1 MFPVTE
7 GTNCTVPVVLTMAA
21 CFGERE
27 MERVGAATVSVSGVV
42 KARFPEVP
50 ATLNTVVPIAA
61 ELSAIRVST
70 LLVIVPGGLKEAVTP
85 GGKPAADRL
94 TVPLKPFWPAT
105 VIVLVTL
112 PP

>member
-1 MFPVTE
+1 
-7 GTNCTVPVVLTMAA
+7 MAA
-21 CFGERE
+21 RFGESE

-42 KARFPEVP
+42 GARFPDVP
-50 ATLNTVVPIAA
+50 VTSSTVVPIAA

-70 LLVIVPGGLKEAVTP
+70 LLVVVPGGLKEAVTP